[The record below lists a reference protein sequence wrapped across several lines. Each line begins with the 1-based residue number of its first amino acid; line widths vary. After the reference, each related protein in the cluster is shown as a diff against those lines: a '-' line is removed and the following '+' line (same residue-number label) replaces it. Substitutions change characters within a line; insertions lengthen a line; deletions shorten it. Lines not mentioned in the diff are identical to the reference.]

1 MERLIFTGASWL
13 SDVWG
18 WTSPDTGHEY
28 ALVGTSSGV
37 AFVRISDPRD
47 PEFLGMLPTTD
58 PDTIR
63 NFWWDVKTYANH
75 AYITTEV
82 NDAGVAIVDLTR
94 LDGLTRRAR
103 HHDRG

>member
-1 MERLIFTGASWL
+1 
-13 SDVWG
+13 
-18 WTSPDTGHEY
+18 
-28 ALVGTSSGV
+28 
-37 AFVRISDPRD
+37 
-47 PEFLGMLPTTD
+47 MLPTTD